1 MKIYLSG
8 PKSGHKDGNRD
19 VFRMFTEAIIN
30 NGHLVVNPHNIRP
43 LCTKGRGDWEL
54 HMAADIQQL
63 VECDLVFVISNQECR
78 DVTLET
84 HIAKELGI
92 PVIYMSSVINFLD
105 QIEEAVRGIKEKLG
119 EML

>member
-1 MKIYLSG
+1 
-8 PKSGHKDGNRD
+8 
-19 VFRMFTEAIIN
+19 VA
-30 NGHLVVNPHNIRP
+30 
-43 LCTKGRGDWEL
+43 
-54 HMAADIQQL
+54 
-63 VECDLVFVISNQECR
+63 
-78 DVTLET
+78 LET